1 MPRRTSAL
9 ALAAVL
15 GYALVP
21 APHGDRVVRVYGDLS
36 TAGHVAVL
44 VPGSGTSAANFDG
57 GPRPYRR
64 PGGAARAL
72 LEQARALDP
81 GGDGLAVVAWL
92 GYDSPAIDSLGVL
105 TEGAAL
111 EGGAALRRYLGETLG
126 GRRVSLLCHSYGS
139 VVCAKAV
146 PGSGVTDLVVF
157 GSPGLGVS
165 SAAEL
170 GAGLGGTRVW
180 AGSGT
185 GDWMRRVPKLR
196 LGPLGFGPDPASPAF
211 GARPF
216 ATGAAEH
223 GDYLKPGG
231 TSLRSLALIALGRT
245 EEVSGG

>member
-1 MPRRTSAL
+1 MPRRTSVL
-9 ALAAVL
+9 AVAATL
-15 GYALVP
+15 GYLLVP
-21 APHGDRVVRVYGDLS
+21 APHGDRIIRVYGDPG
-36 TAGHVAVL
+36 TAGHVAIL
-44 VPGSGTSAANFDG
+44 VPGSGTTSAAFDG

-64 PGGAARAL
+64 PGGGARAL

-92 GYDSPAIDSLGVL
+92 GYDSPEIDSLSVL
-105 TEGAAL
+105 TEGAAR
-111 EGGAALRRYLGETLG
+111 EGGTALRRYIRDTLG

-146 PGSGVTDLVVF
+146 PGSGVTDLAVF

-170 GAGLGGTRVW
+170 GGVRVW

-185 GDWMRRVPKLR
+185 GDWMRLVPKLR
-196 LGPLGFGPDPASPAF
+196 LGPLGFGPDPAAPSF

-216 ATGAAEH
+216 ATGATEH
-223 GDYLKPGG
+223 GDYLRPGG
-231 TSLRSLALIALGRT
+231 TALRNLALIALGRT